1 MMNWVIHK
9 SKSKIYFA
17 LVDSI
22 FCIYALHSTIKMSLI
37 SIANSFL
44 CENRAENGNKVTSA
58 KESSLSFFYTVIKAD
73 LYWPIWWKI
82 PKQIQDFLLMVQQIY
97 MYFRHVHGHFST
109 LAWNIMSKVFWSQKI
124 MMGKNKM
131 IVHINTSQKQQKPR
145 IVF

>member
-9 SKSKIYFA
+9 SKWKIYFA
-17 LVDSI
+17 LVYSI

-58 KESSLSFFYTVIKAD
+58 KESSLSFFYTI
-73 LYWPIWWKI
+73 IEN
-82 PKQIQDFLLMVQQIY
+82 
-97 MYFRHVHGHFST
+97 GHFLT
-109 LAWNIMSKVFWSQKI
+109 LARNIMSKVFWSQKI

-131 IVHINTSQKQQKPR
+131 IVHINTSQKQLKPSLCLR
-145 IVF
+145 NNCD